1 MRGLWPTIVL
11 IVILAGLFAYIR
23 FDVTKQPS
31 LLVAKEEKVLASVES
46 DKLDGLRIRSESG
59 ETTTLK
65 KSDGGWQVVD
75 PIAAPAD
82 ESKVTAITSGL
93 PSISLVRVVDDKP
106 TDLENYGL
114 AKPRIDV
121 GFKTSGDK
129 DYRHL
134 LIGEKSP
141 VGGDVFA
148 MRSDEKRV
156 VLISGNWE
164 PSFNASTFDLRE
176 KALLKFD
183 RSKVDGIEVSAGGKL
198 LQFAKDGREWKL
210 TKPLQARADY
220 GAVEALVGRSESK
233 AKSFVTDDASPADL
247 KKYGLDKPEA
257 TLNLTVG
264 SAKLT
269 LLVGGKASDGAVYV
283 RDRSK
288 PAVMIAESALADD
301 LKKGVEEYRLKD
313 VFQFHAFNAN
323 RLDVARDGLTVVFER
338 VKSEA
343 DDTADKWRRASP
355 NAGDV
360 DKDKMGGLLSKLES
374 LRASSFTSSTAK
386 TGLASP
392 AMTVLVKFDDGKKEE
407 RITFGKA
414 GTETYAAR
422 PDEPGAARIDT
433 AAFDSAVKA
442 LDEAS
447 K

>member
-1 MRGLWPTIVL
+1 MRGLWSTIVL

-23 FDVTKQPS
+23 FDVATQPS

-156 VLISGNWE
+156 VLISANWE

-183 RSKVDGIEVSAGGKL
+183 RSKVDGIEVSAGGTL

-220 GAVEALVGRSESK
+220 GAVEGLVGRLEGK
-233 AKSFVTDDASPADL
+233 AKAFVTNDADPSDL
-247 KKYGLDKPEA
+247 KKYGLDRPEA
-257 TLNLTVG
+257 TLNLTFG
-264 SAKLT
+264 STTLT
-269 LLVGGKASDGAVYV
+269 LLVGGKAGDGAVYV

-323 RLDVARDGLTVVFER
+323 RLDVARDGRTVVFER

-433 AAFDSAVKA
+433 AVFNDALKAFD
-442 LDEAS
+442 EIS

>member
-1 MRGLWPTIVL
+1 MRGFWSTIVL
-11 IVILAGLFAYIR
+11 IVILAGLVAYIR
-23 FDVTKQPS
+23 FDVSKQPS
-31 LLVAKEEKVLASVES
+31 PLVSKEEKVLASVES
-46 DKLDGLRIRSESG
+46 DQLEGLRIRSESG
-59 ETTTLK
+59 ETTTLEK
-65 KSDGGWQVVD
+65 ADGGWQVVD
-75 PIAAPAD
+75 PIATPAD

-93 PSISLVRVVDDKP
+93 PSISLVRVVDEKP

-121 GFKTSGDK
+121 GFRTSGDK

-156 VLISGNWE
+156 VLISANWE

-183 RSKVDGIEVSAGGKL
+183 HSKLDGIEVSAGGKL
-198 LQFAKDGREWKL
+198 LRFAKDGREWKL
-210 TKPLQARADY
+210 ISPLHARADY
-220 GAVEALVGRSESK
+220 GAVEGLVGRSESK

-264 SAKLT
+264 STKST
-269 LLVGGKASDGAVYV
+269 LLVGGKAGDGAVYV

-288 PAVMIAESALADD
+288 PAVMTAESALADD
-301 LKKGVEEYRLKD
+301 LRKAAEEYRLKD
-313 VFQFHAFNAN
+313 IFEFHASNAS
-323 RLDVARDGLTVVFER
+323 RLDIARDGRTVVLER
-338 VKSEA
+338 VKAEG
-343 DDTADKWRRASP
+343 DDTADKWRRVSP

-360 DKDKMGGLLSKLES
+360 DKDKMGGLLSRLES

-386 TGLASP
+386 TGLGSP
-392 AMTVLVKFDDGKKEE
+392 AMTVVVKFDDGKKEE
-407 RITFGKA
+407 RVTFGKA
-414 GTETYAAR
+414 GTGTYAGR

>member
-1 MRGLWPTIVL
+1 MRGLWSTIVL

-23 FDVTKQPS
+23 FDVAKQPS

-93 PSISLVRVVDDKP
+93 PSMSLVRVVDDKP

-156 VLISGNWE
+156 VLISANWE

-210 TKPLQARADY
+210 TKPLQAHADY
-220 GAVEALVGRSESK
+220 GAVEGLVGRLEGK
-233 AKSFVTDDASPADL
+233 AKAFVTNDADPADL
-247 KKYGLDKPEA
+247 KKYGLDRPEA
-257 TLNLTVG
+257 TLNLTFG
-264 SAKLT
+264 STTLT
-269 LLVGGKASDGAVYV
+269 LLVGGKAGDGAVYV

-288 PAVMIAESALADD
+288 PAVMTAESALADD

-433 AAFDSAVKA
+433 AVFNDAVKA
-442 LDEAS
+442 LDEIS